1 MTSSNLVIVSAAV
14 EGPADEAV
22 LHRLADLAGL
32 MLGTVYGKRGKQQ
45 LLQRLGG
52 YNQAARR
59 LPWVVLVDL
68 DADADCAVPFRA
80 SWLPKP
86 SAGMCFRVAV
96 REVEAWLLADR
107 EHIATFLSVPLG
119 YVPSDP
125 EALPNPKQTV
135 VSLAA
140 RSRRRDIRE
149 DLVPRPGSGRVVGPA
164 YTSGMIE
171 FTERDWRPDVAAQ
184 SADSLRRCV
193 DCLRRLRQQW
203 V

>member
-1 MTSSNLVIVSAAV
+1 MTASNLLIVSAAV
-14 EGPADEAV
+14 EGPIDEAV
-22 LHRLADLAGL
+22 MHRLARFTGVT
-32 MLGTVYGKRGKQQ
+32 LGTVYGKNGKQR

-80 SWLPKP
+80 AWLPQP

-107 EHIATFLSVPLG
+107 EHIATFLGVPLG
-119 YVPSDP
+119 QVPSDP

-164 YTSGMIE
+164 YTSRMIE
-171 FTERDWRPDVAAQ
+171 FTERDWRPEVAAQ
-184 SADSLRRCV
+184 SAASLRRCV
-193 DCLRRLRQQW
+193 DCLCRLRQQW